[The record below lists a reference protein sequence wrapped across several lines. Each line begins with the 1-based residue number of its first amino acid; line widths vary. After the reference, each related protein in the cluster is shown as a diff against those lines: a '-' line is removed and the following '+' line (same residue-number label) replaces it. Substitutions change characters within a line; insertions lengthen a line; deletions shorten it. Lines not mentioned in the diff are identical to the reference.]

1 MVDTDQSVTVTL
13 NVGEPNG
20 GPNEDQSFLVDPLKI
35 SSIIGGRHVSISSNG
50 IVVAPTNQKAKE
62 IENYSGNK
70 QTPALAS
77 FVFPSYPNVDLFP
90 FSYTELDVSKS
101 IKKFKAESKD
111 LEDKLAFDKKVI
123 SSILLNA
130 EGNNAGSKELDF
142 EKIKAAIFMSN
153 VVEGP
158 RTTLFIQSLGRVT
171 KRKLAIGGCV
181 GNLAYNSDDETPKD
195 LSAIL
200 QAFDDYED
208 DENENEYSK
217 TVGVVF
223 SGDNIQASS
232 VLLGTHV
239 NTKSKVEQELSKL
252 KSSSLDEKN
261 SVAFMMACCGRGIVI
276 KGRIMYK

>member
-1 MVDTDQSVTVTL
+1 M
-13 NVGEPNG
+13 
-20 GPNEDQSFLVDPLKI
+20 KI
-35 SSIIGGRHVSISSNG
+35 SSIIGGRHVSISSSG
-50 IVVAPTNQKAKE
+50 IVVAPINQKPKE

-77 FVFPSYPNVDLFP
+77 FVFPSYPKVDLFP
-90 FSYTELDVSKS
+90 FSYTEVMVSES
-101 IKKFKAESKD
+101 IKKFKAESKG

-130 EGNNAGSKELDF
+130 EDNAGSKELDF

-181 GNLAYNSDDETPKD
+181 GNLAYNSEDDTPKD
-195 LSAIL
+195 LNTML
-200 QAFDDYED
+200 QAFDDYEQD
-208 DENENEYSK
+208 DTQTPYYANDYSK
-217 TVGVVF
+217 TVGLVF

-232 VLLGTHV
+232 VLLGTQI

-252 KSSSLDEKN
+252 KSNRLDEKN
-261 SVAFMMACCGRGIVI
+261 SVAFMMACCGRG
-276 KGRIMYK
+276 M